1 MDAKEKA
8 QIEFDA
14 LLERLAKPSTL
25 RLHLGEMTAQE
36 LRTSQATVRFVLSQM
51 DRATPF
57 LTSILAQSAQSDAD
71 DSTALLQQAYELT
84 RYAAAPFYS
93 SPEKR
98 ETHGDVDR
106 IQPTTEEWWKGLREQ
121 IEALQPAL
129 KKKLEG
135 G

>member
-57 LTSILAQSAQSDAD
+57 LTSILDQSAQSDAD
-71 DSTALLQQAYELT
+71 DSTSLLQQAYELT
-84 RYAAAPFYS
+84 RYAAAPFHCS
-93 SPEKR
+93 TQTIKNQ
-98 ETHGDVDR
+98 GDVE
-106 IQPTTEEWWKGLREQ
+106 P
-121 IEALQPAL
+121 LQ
-129 KKKLEG
+129 
-135 G
+135 